1 MLSSRLVR
9 RFSPGFLGLLGTAL
23 VIYVVVAAMQR
34 SAHIDPHGYLIG
46 NPAPPLPWLDPP
58 IAFLV
63 AATLGIVGTTLAA
76 RQVYRRTRTSRPVA
90 PGVAWRHTR
99 GPAALD
105 LASLWLC
112 TGVLVCCMALGFF
125 SIGPFLAPVTL
136 VAVVAAGIAS
146 RPRRYRVAT
155 P

>member
-1 MLSSRLVR
+1 MISSRRVR
-9 RFSPGFLGLLGTAL
+9 RFSPGFLGVLGTAL

-63 AATLGIVGTTLAA
+63 AVTLGIVGTTLAA
-76 RQVYRRTRTSRPVA
+76 RQVYRGTRTPRPGA
-90 PGVAWRHTR
+90 TGVAWRHAP
-99 GPAALD
+99 GPATLD

-112 TGVLVCCMALGFF
+112 TGVLVCCAALGFF
-125 SIGPFLAPVTL
+125 SIGPFLAPAAL
-136 VAVVAAGIAS
+136 VAVIAAGIAS
-146 RPRRYRVAT
+146 RPRRHRAAT

>member
-1 MLSSRLVR
+1 MISSRLVR

-63 AATLGIVGTTLAA
+63 AVTLGIVGTTLAA
-76 RQVYRRTRTSRPVA
+76 LQVYRSYCLMEECNPSAGCCLMGYLTAT
-90 PGVAWRHTR
+90 
-99 GPAALD
+99 GP
-105 LASLWLC
+105 
-112 TGVLVCCMALGFF
+112 
-125 SIGPFLAPVTL
+125 
-136 VAVVAAGIAS
+136 
-146 RPRRYRVAT
+146 
-155 P
+155 